1 MQKEK
6 FRVLLVDNDPAVLW
20 SLSNF
25 LKLAGYEVLPVRA
38 AEQAL
43 AVCDFAPPDFVIAG
57 WSMTPMSG
65 TELCRRIRGR
75 ALSDYAYILLRGAP
89 DNSNQVID
97 ALQAGADDFLA
108 QPLVHGELL
117 SRLRAGARM
126 LEYERRMA
134 SLARNDAL
142 TGLGARQAFRELIEQ
157 RLAERRRG
165 PLSCVVFDADFF
177 ARVNHL
183 YGRPMGDA
191 TLQALADRLAR
202 DPESGQPYRVGGNR
216 FAALLQQPEDEAME
230 WADQIRRLLETQPVS
245 VAGEA
250 VSLTVSAGI
259 APLTYGLG
267 GEAGLALAEQALYV
281 AKESG
286 RNRILST
293 SGVASVMADRV
304 GSDPLRSAVARDVM
318 TSSVVALGQDESL
331 ATAADLLSHCGLATL
346 PVVDADGKLLG
357 TVSAAAIE
365 ARMSSLAA
373 SSRTLAETVDSHL
386 TAYDEDTTVQTLYEF
401 FQRTD
406 ADRAEITYAGR
417 PTGYVTR
424 GSLAALSEHLTPDSF
439 AATSPPAYRNSY
451 LRVPELVGDDQGYGG

>member
-6 FRVLLVDNDPAVLW
+6 FSVLLVDDDPAVLW

-25 LKLAGYEVLPVRA
+25 LKLAGYEVLPVGA

-43 AVCDFAPPDFVIAG
+43 TVCDFAPPDFVIAG

-65 TELCRRIRGR
+65 VELCRRIRGR
-75 ALSDYAYILLRGAP
+75 ALPDYVYILLRGAP
-89 DNSNQVID
+89 NNSNQVID

-117 SRLRAGARM
+117 SRLRAGVRM
-126 LEYERRMA
+126 LEYERRLA
-134 SLARNDAL
+134 SLARGDAL
-142 TGLGARQAFRELIEQ
+142 TGLGARQAFREQIEK
-157 RLAERRRG
+157 RLAQRRRG
-165 PLSCVVFDADFF
+165 PACCVVFDADFF
-177 ARVNHL
+177 ERVNHL

-191 TLQALADRLAR
+191 ALQALADRLAVDQDSR
-202 DPESGQPYRVGGNR
+202 QPYRVGGNR
-216 FAALLQQPEDEAME
+216 FAVLIDQPEEEALE
-230 WADQIRRLLETQPVS
+230 WAEHSRLTLETQPLS

-250 VSLTVSAGI
+250 IALTVSAGV
-259 APLTYGLG
+259 APLTFGLS
-267 GEAGLALAEQALYV
+267 GEAALALAEQTLHV

-286 RNRILST
+286 RNRVLST
-293 SGVASVMADRV
+293 SGVAGVMADRI

-318 TSSVVALGQDESL
+318 TSSVIALGQDESL
-331 ATAADLLSHCGLATL
+331 AVAAELLGHCQLSTL

-357 TVSAAAIE
+357 TVSAAVID

-373 SSRTLAETVDSHL
+373 STRTLAETVDAHL
-386 TAYDEDTTVQTLYEF
+386 TAYDEETTVQTLYEF

-406 ADRAEITYAGR
+406 ADRAEITHAGR

-424 GSLAALSEHLTPDSF
+424 GSLAALSEHLTPATF
-439 AATSPPAYRNSY
+439 APTSPPAYGSAY
-451 LRVPELVGDDQGYGG
+451 LRVPELVGEEG

>member
-1 MQKEK
+1 MQNEK
-6 FRVLLVDNDPAVLW
+6 FRVLLVDDDPTVLW

-25 LKLAGYEVLPVRA
+25 LKLAGYDVLPVGA

-65 TELCRRIRGR
+65 VELCRRIRGR
-75 ALSDYAYILLRGAP
+75 ALTSYVYILLRGAP
-89 DNSNQVID
+89 NNSNQVID

-108 QPLVHGELL
+108 QPLVHGEVL

-126 LEYERRMA
+126 IEYERRLA

-142 TGLGARQAFRELIEQ
+142 TGLGARQAFRERIE
-157 RLAERRRG
+157 RRSTERRRG
-165 PLSCVVFDADFF
+165 PACCVVFDADFF
-177 ARVNHL
+177 TRVNHV

-191 TLQALADRLAR
+191 ALQALADRLACEQPSR
-202 DPESGQPYRVGGNR
+202 QPYRVGGNR
-216 FAALLQQPEDEAME
+216 FAVLVEQPEDETLQ
-230 WADQIRRLLETQPVS
+230 WAEQTRSMLETQPLS

-250 VSLTVSAGI
+250 IALTISAGI
-259 APLTYGLG
+259 APLTFGLS
-267 GEAGLALAEQALYV
+267 GEAALGLAEQALHV

-286 RNRILST
+286 RNRVLST
-293 SGVASVMADRV
+293 SGVAGVMADRV

-318 TSSVVALGQDESL
+318 TSSVIALGQDESL
-331 ATAADLLSHCGLATL
+331 AAAAELLSHCRL
-346 PVVDADGKLLG
+346 PMLSVVDADGKLLG

-373 SSRTLAETVDSHL
+373 STRTLAETVDAHL
-386 TAYDEDTTVQTLYEF
+386 TAYDEETTVQTLYEF

-406 ADRAEITYAGR
+406 ADRAEITHAGR

-424 GSLAALSEHLTPDSF
+424 GALAALSEHLTPSSF
-439 AATSPPAYRNSY
+439 DPTAPPAYRSSY
-451 LRVPELVGDDQGYGG
+451 LLVPELVGEEG